1 MKAQDIAE
9 IFSQHKDYW
18 DRQRQEL
25 ERYKSA
31 YETQFWQNQYYG
43 MNYDQMIN
51 VQTSDAYGYIESFI
65 ASLFAKNPAVIVKR
79 GLRNRGDK
87 DKAQAIA
94 NDFLLRA
101 RHEVENAARMSLIY
115 PMAFFK
121 LIPDDSQEELY
132 DKVYPVAVAP
142 WNVIIDRESPRW
154 DKCRY
159 VAHHYYLAISEARE
173 KFGNKTFNPTS
184 KQEYFQQKPE
194 EELTDGYGEDKQY
207 VEIVEFYDLVNDEL
221 IFYCPQH
228 GQGNNILE
236 RTRFIPFRD
245 VNNKPCVPIVPLFF
259 NRIPDC
265 PMDGYSAMRRVYDQ
279 LYEINIIRSF
289 QANSVRKASR
299 QYLIKA
305 GLLDEEDMAKLTAG
319 IDGLFIE
326 VDEEDLA
333 GAIRAVPQNPTPP
346 ELEAYYQMVQN
357 DKDKGSLLAP
367 FTRGEALKATASEI
381 VALASYSATELGRMA
396 RERDGAIE
404 QLASTY
410 LNMVATFIDK
420 DNIIYLDNKL
430 QNVKEADLKGDF
442 DIFAQDQA
450 STPISE
456 QVKQNQLLMNI
467 PTLVQLGVD
476 PRKILEQ
483 VVRSLG
489 LPEDFLEAPPQQP
502 VPQGT
507 PQAGIEPQIGTTEQA
522 IAETAPANI
531 RPFLPTE
538 GVS

>member
-1 MKAQDIAE
+1 
-9 IFSQHKDYW
+9 
-18 DRQRQEL
+18 
-25 ERYKSA
+25 
-31 YETQFWQNQYYG
+31 
-43 MNYDQMIN
+43 
-51 VQTSDAYGYIESFI
+51 
-65 ASLFAKNPAVIVKR
+65 
-79 GLRNRGDK
+79 
-87 DKAQAIA
+87 
-94 NDFLLRA
+94 
-101 RHEVENAARMSLIY
+101 
-115 PMAFFK
+115 
-121 LIPDDSQEELY
+121 
-132 DKVYPVAVAP
+132 
-142 WNVIIDRESPRW
+142 
-154 DKCRY
+154 
-159 VAHHYYLAISEARE
+159 
-173 KFGNKTFNPTS
+173 
-184 KQEYFQQKPE
+184 
-194 EELTDGYGEDKQY
+194 
-207 VEIVEFYDLVNDEL
+207 
-221 IFYCPQH
+221 
-228 GQGNNILE
+228 
-236 RTRFIPFRD
+236 
-245 VNNKPCVPIVPLFF
+245 
-259 NRIPDC
+259 
-265 PMDGYSAMRRVYDQ
+265 MDGYSAMRRVYDQ

-326 VDEEDLA
+326 VDDEDLA

-420 DNIIYLDNKL
+420 DNIIYLDNRL